1 MYRSRSFPTSLLLLL
16 LLLPQQAR
24 AEVQKLYQEQLR
36 ILEQRLQ
43 ENRAAQSLNPNN
55 TRLKREAEDIQI
67 AILSLQRQMLREQ
80 ERRQREHHREQERR
94 QREQERQQEKQQRE
108 LYRQERQQ
116 TTLTHLQDLL
126 YLQEKELERLL
137 EEYRQ
142 LQPLYPL
149 GLVPEHHWHRIQR
162 QINIQQER
170 IQRTQTRIQDLSP

>member
-16 LLLPQQAR
+16 LLLPQRAQA
-24 AEVQKLYQEQLR
+24 EIQKLYQEQLQ

-43 ENRAAQSLNPNN
+43 ENQEAQRLNPHN
-55 TRLKREAEDIQI
+55 TRLKREGEDIQI
-67 AILSLQRQMLREQ
+67 AILSLRRQMLREQ
-80 ERRQREHHREQERR
+80 
-94 QREQERQQEKQQRE
+94 QREQERQKREQQRE
-108 LYRQERQQ
+108 LYRQERRQ
-116 TTLTHLQDLL
+116 TTLVHLQDLL

-162 QINIQQER
+162 QINMQKER
-170 IQRTQTRIQDLSP
+170 VRRTQTRIQELSP

>member
-16 LLLPQQAR
+16 LLLPQRAQA
-24 AEVQKLYQEQLR
+24 EIQKLYQEQLQ

-43 ENRAAQSLNPNN
+43 ENQEAQRLNPHN
-55 TRLKREAEDIQI
+55 TRLKREGEDIQI
-67 AILSLQRQMLREQ
+67 AILSLRRQMLREQ
-80 ERRQREHHREQERR
+80 
-94 QREQERQQEKQQRE
+94 QREQERQKREQQRE
-108 LYRQERQQ
+108 LYRQERRQ
-116 TTLTHLQDLL
+116 TTLVHLQDLL

-162 QINIQQER
+162 QINLQQER
-170 IQRTQTRIQDLSP
+170 VQRTQTRIQDLSR

>member
-1 MYRSRSFPTSLLLLL
+1 MCTSRSFPTSLLLLL

-24 AEVQKLYQEQLR
+24 AEIQKLYQEQLQ

-43 ENRAAQSLNPNN
+43 ENQAAQSRNPHN

-67 AILSLQRQMLREQ
+67 AILSLRRQMLREQ
-80 ERRQREHHREQERR
+80 QRQEREQQREQQRREREQQREQQRKERRQAA
-94 QREQERQQEKQQRE
+94 
-108 LYRQERQQ
+108 LA
-116 TTLTHLQDLL
+116 HLKDLL

-162 QINIQQER
+162 QINLQQER
-170 IQRTQTRIQDLSP
+170 VQRTQTRIQELSP